1 MKKYKLHTNYKQI
14 LADTITPVSVYLKI
28 RDKFPNSILLE
39 SSDYHANDNSF
50 SYICFNPIAS
60 IKVENQKIET
70 NFPDGFSEI
79 IPIDAAVNVAK
90 EIENFSKQFLTEKSD
105 FKFITQELFGYISYD
120 AIQYFEKVSIAKKS
134 TENEIPE
141 IYYAVYQNI
150 IAINHF
156 KNEAYL
162 FCHSFDG
169 SNNIAEI
176 EQLLQSKNFASFSF
190 QKSGN
195 GTSNLTDDEFKN
207 YVSLAKKHCLRG
219 DVFQLVLSRRFSQ
232 SFKGDEFNVYR
243 ALRSINPSPYLFYFD
258 YGNFKIFG
266 SSPEAQLVIKNNYA
280 EIHPIAGTFKRTGND
295 EQDAE
300 LAKRLGQD
308 AKENSEHV
316 MLVDLARNDLSR
328 SCNEVKVE
336 KYKEVQFFSHVI
348 HLVSKVTGRKKPE
361 VPTMNVVADTFPAGT
376 LSGAPKHK
384 AMELIERYEPTPRGY
399 YGGAIGFM
407 DFSGNFNHAIMIRT
421 FLSKNQTL
429 YFQAGAGIVAASSA
443 EAENQETYNKLGAL
457 QKALIMAEGL

>member
-79 IPIDAAVNVAK
+79 IPIESDVNVAN
-90 EIENFSKQFLTEKSD
+90 EIENFSNQFQTEKSD
-105 FKFITQELFGYISYD
+105 FKFITQGLFGYLAYD
-120 AIQYFEKVSIAKKS
+120 AIQYFEKVSITKKS

-141 IYYAVYQNI
+141 IFYAVYQNI

-176 EQLLQSKNFASFSF
+176 EQLLQAKNFASFSF

-232 SFKGDEFNVYR
+232 AFKGDEFNVYR

-266 SSPEAQLVIKNNYA
+266 SSPEAQLVIKNNFA

-300 LAKRLGQD
+300 LAKKLGED
-308 AKENSEHV
+308 SKENSEHV

-348 HLVSKVTGRKKPE
+348 HLVSKVSGKLKE
-361 VPTMNVVADTFPAGT
+361 NHTF
-376 LSGAPKHK
+376 
-384 AMELIERYEPTPRGY
+384 M
-399 YGGAIGFM
+399 
-407 DFSGNFNHAIMIRT
+407 
-421 FLSKNQTL
+421 
-429 YFQAGAGIVAASSA
+429 
-443 EAENQETYNKLGAL
+443 
-457 QKALIMAEGL
+457 